1 VSDEIGAVGFWCA
14 FLWAREIVVFISV
27 VFCFSG
33 SLGTCFQWRYREKGI
48 WSCW

>member
-1 VSDEIGAVGFWCA
+1 MTRWALLLFGVLFVG
-14 FLWAREIVVFISV
+14 LSREIVVFISV